1 MSIFNY
7 NSTRE
12 LAPGSVQ
19 DGTTARDFRLVS
31 YPISLASKRKQN
43 TSLGGQVE
51 SLLFRQEK
59 HYRCQVEKIEPN
71 SLDEA
76 YIIEFFASVQNGEPF
91 TFDRYGSIAAPD
103 NPVSCVMVSNSVTG
117 TEVGKK
123 YLQYRFAI
131 REK

>member
-1 MSIFNY
+1 MSIFTY

-19 DGTTARDFRLVS
+19 DGNTSRDFRLVS
-31 YPISLASKRKQN
+31 FPISIASKRKQN

-59 HYRCQVEKIEPN
+59 QYRCQVEKIDPN
-71 SLDEA
+71 SLQEA

-91 TFDRYGSIAAPD
+91 TFDRFGTVAFPD
-103 NPVSCVMVSNSVTG
+103 NPVSCIMVSNRVTG
-117 TEVGKK
+117 AEVGKK
-123 YLQYRFAI
+123 YLQYGFVI
-131 REK
+131 REG